1 MSADGTAPPY
11 PGAPAPD
18 APAAEPVAPPPV
30 ASLPELMG
38 QLLHDTLELLA
49 LESRAAAL
57 TVALL
62 VFLAV
67 AGACFVLFAW
77 LSLGAIVVV
86 AVVNAGY
93 SATVALTAFALV
105 NVTLAVLSGLLVQR
119 LTKSIVFGGGANGRD
134 RGEGEK
140 KHA

>member
-1 MSADGTAPPY
+1 MNADGTAPPAA
-11 PGAPAPD
+11 GAPAPEAPTEATQ
-18 APAAEPVAPPPV
+18 APAPGP
-30 ASLPELMG
+30 SLTDLLG
-38 QLLHDTLELLA
+38 QLLHDALELLA

-57 TVALL
+57 TIALL

-67 AGACFVLFAW
+67 AAGCFVLFAW

-105 NVTLAVLSGLLVQR
+105 NVVLAILCVLLLQR
-119 LTKSIVFGGGANGRD
+119 LTKSIVFGVSSNGD
-134 RGEGEK
+134 SKEEK
-140 KHA
+140 KDA